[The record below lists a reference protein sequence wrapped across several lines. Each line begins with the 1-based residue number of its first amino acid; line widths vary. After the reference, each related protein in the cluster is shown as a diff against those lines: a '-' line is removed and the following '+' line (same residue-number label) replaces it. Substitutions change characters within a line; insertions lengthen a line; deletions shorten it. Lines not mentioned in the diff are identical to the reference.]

1 MTQQIN
7 RSVRVLAS
15 RFITAT
21 LVATALAST
30 ATVAMAQSYPN
41 KTVKFIVPYPPGGS
55 TDIAGRVI
63 AAEMTS
69 TFNQQ
74 VVVENRGGAGGNIG
88 VEAIAHAAPD
98 GYTIGLSGMG
108 PSVLTHIGGPK
119 PPFRLDE
126 LTMIGHA
133 GLVEM
138 MIVSNISSPF
148 VTSRE
153 IIEAAKANPGKV
165 PYATGT
171 ANSPGYLAFELFKSM
186 AGITMAPIPYKGD
199 NQAMADIVGGQVMIG
214 SISVA
219 GAIGQIKN
227 GRVRGAAVYSPQRSP
242 NLPDVPTV
250 AELGLT
256 GYAAGTFNILVGP
269 AGLPAPIVQRLNVAL
284 NEAMA
289 KPVVRERYIQM
300 GMVPVV
306 NTPQQAADFVAR
318 EMAKWTKVVKDAN
331 ISLD

>member
-1 MTQQIN
+1 MKQPFHGTA
-7 RSVRVLAS
+7 RVLAS
-15 RFITAT
+15 VCV
-21 LVATALAST
+21 VAALSGMAST
-30 ATVAMAQSYPN
+30 AMAQAYPT

-63 AAEMTS
+63 ASDMTN
-69 TFNQQ
+69 TFGQQ

-88 VEAIAHAAPD
+88 VEGIARATPD

-119 PPFRLDE
+119 PPFTPSE
-126 LTMIGHA
+126 LTYIGHA

-153 IIEAAKANPGKV
+153 IIAAAKANPGKV

-242 NLPDVPTV
+242 NLPEVPTV

-269 AGLPAPIVQRLNVAL
+269 AGLPAPIVQRLNTAL

-289 KPVVRERYIQM
+289 KPEVRDRYVQM

-306 NTPQQAADFVAR
+306 NTPQQAADFVSR